1 MIHPINVNAAAPIS
15 ETAAARS
22 GCSSH
27 HLSEKIRIDKIKVLE
42 SIINKALQFAHI
54 IRVKN

>member
-1 MIHPINVNAAAPIS
+1 MIHPIKVNTAAPIR

-27 HLSEKIRIDKIKVLE
+27 HLSEKIRIDKIKVLV
-42 SIINKALQFAHI
+42 SIINKALEFTHI